1 MSFPETNTK
10 PLDLTQARLQQTP
23 STWDKKNLDAIS
35 KTRTQLAEWF
45 RDVRG
50 QGNSERLTDFMKR
63 WSEYTIDLGN
73 IPQDELTKAAS
84 LSAPENKS
92 LNVMIYRAIAALNSN
107 IAPKPNPSI
116 RKTPPSGLDP
126 DASRLPSE
134 VQKNAVNFLLSNVC
148 WGIKGLTGLALNS
161 ATLVDWPELL
171 VPNPGSGEKVRYD
184 GKNYYRV
191 PVSAIFDTLNGIYR
205 EKVDLLQR
213 VVNLMAD
220 NSKGPSSM
228 YAAIQLL
235 QFVSGEKPFYPPDPS
250 ERDSPTFPKTPFKSS
265 ETKSVLFTRY
275 KDPVRSTGIEV
286 ETVDQWARLAVVALV
301 LQGYPQE

>member
-1 MSFPETNTK
+1 ME
-10 PLDLTQARLQQTP
+10 
-23 STWDKKNLDAIS
+23 
-35 KTRTQLAEWF
+35 
-45 RDVRG
+45 
-50 QGNSERLTDFMKR
+50 R

-205 EKVDLLQR
+205 EKVALLQR

-228 YAAIQLL
+228 YAAINCFSSSLERSLSILPIHLRETRPHSRRLL
-235 QFVSGEKPFYPPDPS
+235 SRALRQSLSYS
-250 ERDSPTFPKTPFKSS
+250 RDTKT
-265 ETKSVLFTRY
+265 LFDRPAS
-275 KDPVRSTGIEV
+275 K
-286 ETVDQWARLAVVALV
+286 
-301 LQGYPQE
+301 